1 MTMKKLISTL
11 LAAAW
16 VFSLSA
22 NASAP
27 LKRPTEKC
35 SPEWAR
41 SIFMTLDSASMLAS
55 NIVDA
60 TRNPT
65 SFQELAS
72 SLWYPAS
79 VEGYLRQ
86 SFGERVLVLQYDK
99 PQDVEQIATSL
110 KADLRFSS
118 PEVKSI
124 VANSSSLCLAF
135 SPPPGNMTITE
146 YYNAELGHYLLSTNA
161 HENRFVDR
169 GEWGP
174 GWVRTGETFQTY
186 APNACSGRAR
196 PVHRH
201 FGSNSKGPPSL
212 FYTPKGEECGY
223 LQNHNIGWTYF
234 DTTFGAY
241 LPVDGGCSAT
251 QISVF
256 RLYNNRWLLNDS
268 NHRYTTKPAIY
279 EAMQQQGWAGE
290 GVAFCLPRI

>member
-1 MTMKKLISTL
+1 
-11 LAAAW
+11 
-16 VFSLSA
+16 
-22 NASAP
+22 
-27 LKRPTEKC
+27 
-35 SPEWAR
+35 
-41 SIFMTLDSASMLAS
+41 MLAS
-55 NIVDA
+55 NIIYA
-60 TRNPT
+60 TRNT
-65 SFQELAS
+65 ASFPELAL

-79 VEGYLRQ
+79 VQDYLLQ
-86 SFGERVLVLQYDK
+86 SFGERMLVLHYDK
-99 PQDVEQIATSL
+99 PQDVEQIANSL
-110 KADLRFSS
+110 KADPRFSI
-118 PEVKSI
+118 PEVKFI
-124 VANSSSLCLAF
+124 GVNGILCF
-135 SPPPGNMTITE
+135 SPSPHPSIMAITE
-146 YYNAELGHYLLSTNA
+146 YYNAELGHYLLSTNE
-161 HENRFVDR
+161 HENQFVDR

-174 GWVRTGETFQTY
+174 GWARTGETFQTY

>member
-1 MTMKKLISTL
+1 MTMKKLTSTL

-16 VFSLSA
+16 AFSLSA

-35 SPEWAR
+35 TTGLHP
-41 SIFMTLDSASMLAS
+41 SIVMTLDSASMLAS

-60 TRNPT
+60 TRNPA
-65 SFQELAS
+65 SFPELAS

-79 VEGYLRQ
+79 VWDGLSSGGRRL
-86 SFGERVLVLQYDK
+86 FLQYDK
-99 PQDVEQIATSL
+99 PQDAEQIANSL
-110 KADLRFSS
+110 KADPRFSA
-118 PEVKSI
+118 PEVISI
-124 VANSSSLCLAF
+124 DAGSPSSCIAF
-135 SPPPGNMTITE
+135 SPSPGPLTITE
-146 YYNAELGHYLLSTNA
+146 YYNAELGHYLLSTNQ

-174 GWVRTGETFQTY
+174 GWARTGETFQTY
-186 APNACSGRAR
+186 ISRDCATNAL

-223 LQNHNIGWTYF
+223 LQNHAIGWTYF

-241 LPVDGGCSAT
+241 LPVDGGCSAA

-256 RLYNNRWLLNDS
+256 RLYNNRWMSNDS
-268 NHRYTTKPAIY
+268 NHRYTTKPVIY
-279 EAMQQQGWAGE
+279 EAMQQQGWTGE